1 MCDMMDSLKKVHKLA
16 VRNLEDAIKEIE
28 DNDGEMDEEQVTRVH
43 RLLDIIKDG
52 EKMKALYGN
61 NTDEEKE

>member
-1 MCDMMDSLKKVHKLA
+1 MCDMMDSLKKVHKFA

-28 DNDGEMDEEQVTRVH
+28 DNDGEMDEEQVTKVH

-61 NTDEEKE
+61 NTEKEE